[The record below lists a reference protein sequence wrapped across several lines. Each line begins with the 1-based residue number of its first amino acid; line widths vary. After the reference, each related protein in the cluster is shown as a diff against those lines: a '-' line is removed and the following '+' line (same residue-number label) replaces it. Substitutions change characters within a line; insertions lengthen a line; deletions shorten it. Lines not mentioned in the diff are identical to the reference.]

1 MHKNFSVLHGP
12 TVNFIAPNWYAHKR
26 MIRIM
31 MKTISNKITMN
42 RDADENYNDSI
53 EISNG
58 LKVEHNGH
66 LATKKN
72 GIHGSSFTGA
82 LHILCNEVYHLK
94 DAFPELCKEYGII
107 SAIPIS
113 SCTAERMQLFCAK
126 ACENTIEVYDGAE
139 EAGRLLLLSAE
150 RKTLTKE
157 NRFICTFILSPL
169 KCVIVVPLQWLYR
182 ST

>member
-1 MHKNFSVLHGP
+1 MVYTQADDQNYDEDDIEQDHNE
-12 TVNFIAPNWYAHKR
+12 
-26 MIRIM
+26 
-31 MKTISNKITMN
+31 

-150 RKTLTKE
+150 RKTLTKKIDSFA
-157 NRFICTFILSPL
+157 RSSSHLLSAL
-169 KCVIVVPLQWLYR
+169 L
-182 ST
+182 